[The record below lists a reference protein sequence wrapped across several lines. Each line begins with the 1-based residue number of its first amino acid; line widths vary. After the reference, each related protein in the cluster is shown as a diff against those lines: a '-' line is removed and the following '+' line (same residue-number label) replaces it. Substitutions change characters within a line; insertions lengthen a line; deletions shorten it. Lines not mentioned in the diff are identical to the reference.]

1 MTPDADRRCSR
12 CGGEAVRKS
21 GDGVPVLECSD
32 CGNVLGLARTA
43 SDTTPDA
50 DSAATESAEDET
62 PVSTGTVHAT
72 DGDLGQ
78 LHRLLRARGD
88 DEGRLEAER
97 LVLETETATL
107 EVLPDGDAL
116 EIRPLDED

>member
-21 GDGVPVLECSD
+21 GDGVPVLECAD
-32 CGNVLGLARTA
+32 CGNVLGLARSG
-43 SDTTPDA
+43 SDAAPDA
-50 DSAATESAEDET
+50 DSTSAESTEET
-62 PVSTGTVHAT
+62 SVSTGTVHAT

-78 LHRLLRARGD
+78 LERLLRARGD
-88 DEGRLEAER
+88 DEGRLEADR

-107 EVLPDGDAL
+107 EVLPDGDTL